1 MSQGDNQRSMQD
13 IYAARLRGDLEGLCR
28 QFSATANFRLAGSG
42 QTIPLAVS
50 RSGAGEIR
58 SLLRL
63 LIKSF
68 QLTDL
73 TILAMLVDGSRAA
86 THWSAK
92 VHSRITGG
100 TAETE
105 LMDLVEFKDGLVV
118 DYLEFFVPS

>member
-42 QTIPLAVS
+42 QSIPLAVS

-92 VHSRITGG
+92 VHSRITGA